1 MYYNDVNSL
10 FHVENIFE
18 ALTKKMIEM
27 SHAERELKEVEVEI
41 KALRA
46 RKYEL
51 LDKEELTRGEEE
63 ELKDIPGRLEKL
75 EADKKFWQEIIE
87 KRILYI
93 ADYRRSKC
101 YDRKCGNGYRNSSG
115 QRAPIPSSNIPELY
129 QFYRS
134 RQY

>member
-51 LDKEELTRGEEE
+51 LKIKTRDEAEEE
-63 ELKDIPGRLEKL
+63 ELKDIKKL
-75 EADKKFWQEIIE
+75 EADKERWFKLLE